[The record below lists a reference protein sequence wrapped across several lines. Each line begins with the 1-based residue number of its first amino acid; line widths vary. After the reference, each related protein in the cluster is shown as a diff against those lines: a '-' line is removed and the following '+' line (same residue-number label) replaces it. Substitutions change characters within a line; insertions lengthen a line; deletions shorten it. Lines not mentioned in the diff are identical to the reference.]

1 MQRNRGGN
9 LMIDLDIDGEY
20 GLQSDQMQIILG
32 KHSTRERG
40 GEQVHTLNNK
50 SYHKSIKSALTI
62 YARKKLKDGG
72 EITNFE
78 ELVKAQTI
86 INETL
91 EGIESELKKANEQF
105 LKEK

>member
-1 MQRNRGGN
+1 
-9 LMIDLDIDGEY
+9 MIDLDIDGEY

-32 KHSTRERG
+32 KHSTRERD

-50 SYHKSIKSALTI
+50 SYHKNIKSALTT
-62 YARKKLKDGG
+62 YARKRLKDGG
-72 EITNFE
+72 EITDFE
-78 ELVKAQTI
+78 ELVKVQTI
-86 INETL
+86 TNEIL